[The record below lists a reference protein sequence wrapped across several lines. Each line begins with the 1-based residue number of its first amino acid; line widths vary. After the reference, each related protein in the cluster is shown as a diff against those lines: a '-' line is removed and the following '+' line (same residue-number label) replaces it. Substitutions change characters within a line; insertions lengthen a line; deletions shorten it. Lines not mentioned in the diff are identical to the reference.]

1 MDLFG
6 NLEADLFRFIIRKS
20 DCHESV
26 SAEWSRTVIQR
37 HVQNR
42 QEKDS
47 ESDVRNRAGRSLI
60 ADGNGSGHKDSG
72 NRESGQQISAEAFTH
87 GRKGYV

>member
-6 NLEADLFRFIIRKS
+6 NLGADLFRLILRKS

-26 SAEWSRTVIQR
+26 CAGWIGADIQR
-37 HVQNR
+37 HLQNR

-47 ESDVRNRAGRSLI
+47 ESDVRNRAGRPLI
-60 ADGNGSGHKDSG
+60 ADGNGSGH
-72 NRESGQQISAEAFTH
+72 
-87 GRKGYV
+87 